1 LTKSFA
7 TTLLMKHLP
16 AMLLGLGLAVL
27 PLWAVPQSGN
37 AVKTT
42 ATVTP
47 SAAEAPGI
55 PHLVRFSGVI
65 RDTAETTLTGTL
77 NDSISNSQGNPISTS
92 ESYVQANVPA
102 VSGEALNRSL
112 ALEGAQITGGNV
124 YITELQDNSV
134 QDQAMRNQSLT
145 LLQHPI
151 TDLFPGFKYL
161 SSKIVGY
168 FIIAGQDVLYLFT
181 PSERSYGPANPTCIR
196 AGIGC
201 P

>member
-1 LTKSFA
+1 
-7 TTLLMKHLP
+7 MKHLP

-27 PLWAVPQSGN
+27 PLWVVPQSDN
-37 AVKTT
+37 AVTTT
-42 ATVTP
+42 APVTP
-47 SAAEAPGI
+47 SGAEAPGI

-65 RDTAETTLTGTL
+65 RGTAKTPLTGTL
-77 NDSISNSQGNPISTS
+77 N
-92 ESYVQANVPA
+92 
-102 VSGEALNRSL
+102 RSL
-112 ALEGAQITGGNV
+112 PLEGAQITGGNA
-124 YITELQDNSV
+124 YITALQDNSV

-151 TDLFPGFKYL
+151 TDLLPGFKYL
-161 SSKIVGY
+161 SSKILGY
-168 FIIAGQDVLYLFT
+168 FILAGQDVLYLFT